1 MVARGATSLIAKE
14 IRGMQV
20 DQLASTLTQGELEHV
35 DSRKLVQKRFEVRDL
50 TDMLLSEATVAN
62 NRAQAQQEA
71 QEQKALQDEMM
82 RATIR
87 SELANAFKNVAQG
100 QKNVAAT
107 EKSRI
112 EAVEGILGQM
122 TSADMAASAAQGA
135 AEQPDRMQGVP
146 PQ

>member
-1 MVARGATSLIAKE
+1 
-14 IRGMQV
+14 
-20 DQLASTLTQGELEHV
+20 
-35 DSRKLVQKRFEVRDL
+35 
-50 TDMLLSEATVAN
+50 MLLSEATVAN
-62 NRAQAQQEA
+62 NRAQAQQEM

-122 TSADMAASAAQGA
+122 TSADMAANAAQGA
-135 AEQPDRMQGVP
+135 AQQATPQAPPDQMGMSQGVP
-146 PQ
+146 AQ

>member
-1 MVARGATSLIAKE
+1 MHPFGVSQTA
-14 IRGMQV
+14 
-20 DQLASTLTQGELEHV
+20 

-62 NRAQAQQEA
+62 NRAQAQQGM
-71 QEQKALQDEMM
+71 QEQKALQDEMT

-87 SELANAFKNVAQG
+87 SELANAFKNIAQG

-122 TSADMAASAAQGA
+122 TSADMAASAAQGV
-135 AEQPDRMQGVP
+135 AEQPDMMQGVP